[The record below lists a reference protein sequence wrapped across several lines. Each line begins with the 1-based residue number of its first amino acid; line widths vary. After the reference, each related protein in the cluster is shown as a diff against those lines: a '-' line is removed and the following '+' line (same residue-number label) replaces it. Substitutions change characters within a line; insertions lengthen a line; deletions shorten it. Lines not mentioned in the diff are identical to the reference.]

1 MHVEIITI
9 GNEVLSGR
17 TLDTNFAFLARAL
30 EEASVT
36 VAWHSTVSDTG
47 ERIAEGLS
55 RALERADA
63 VVMTGGLG
71 PTPDDVTRRAVAAV
85 LDRPLLLDESVLDAI
100 RERVRRLGRKLP
112 ASVEAQALI
121 PRGAIVLPNHNG
133 TAPGLLIEHAGR
145 PVFLLPGVP
154 SEMEGLAREFVVPY
168 LREKTGRT
176 VESFTLRTYGPFE
189 TQLQERIGT
198 LPQHWSGAALAYLPS
213 WHGVDLRVTVAGLDP
228 AAVHQSAAKAR
239 ADLMSVVGDV
249 VYAEGPCGLEEVVG
263 EKLMK
268 RGWRIAVAESCT
280 GGLLA
285 KRLTDTPG
293 SSRYFERGFVVYSNE
308 AKMDLLGV
316 EAAALRAHGAVS
328 AVVAEQMAA
337 GAAARAGVEV
347 GVGITGIAGPDG
359 GTESKP
365 VGTVFVA
372 VADPEGRT
380 VRPLR
385 FVGSRAAIR
394 ERSAQNAL
402 DLVRRR
408 VAGLSLEAVL
418 K

>member
-1 MHVEIITI
+1 MQVEIVTI

-30 EEASVT
+30 EEASVA
-36 VAWHSTVSDTG
+36 VAWHSTVSDSA
-47 ERIAEGLS
+47 ERIAEGLT
-55 RALERADA
+55 RALDRADA

-71 PTPDDVTRRAVAAV
+71 PTPDDVTRRSVAAV
-85 LDRPLLLDESVLDAI
+85 LERPLQLDEAVLDQI
-100 RERVRRLGRKLP
+100 RERVRRLGHKLP

-121 PRGAIVLPNHNG
+121 PRGAVVWPNRNG
-133 TAPGLLIEHAGR
+133 TAPGLLIEHDGR
-145 PVFLLPGVP
+145 PVILLPGVP

-189 TQLQERIGT
+189 TQLQERIGV
-198 LPQHWSGAALAYLPS
+198 LPQRWSSASLAYLPS
-213 WHGVDLRVTVAGLDP
+213 WHGVDLRVTVAGTDA
-228 AAVHQSAAKAR
+228 AAVHESAARAR

-249 VYAEGPCGLEEVVG
+249 VYAEGPRGLEEVVG
-263 EKLMK
+263 DELIR

-308 AKMDLLGV
+308 SKMDLVGV

-372 VADPEGRT
+372 VADPRGHV

-385 FVGSRAAIR
+385 LIGSRAAIR

-408 VAGLSLEAVL
+408 VAEMPTDLEL
-418 K
+418 R